1 MKIIII
7 GPPGSGKGSQA
18 ELLQKKLGLK
28 HIPLGEILRQEI
40 RKNTNIGK
48 KVKSISR
55 GILAKDYIVDKLINK
70 IIKGRDNFILDGY
83 PRHLTQAKY
92 LDKIIKV
99 DKVFLFNIPKNLIIK
114 RLSSRYV
121 CRCGETYNLL
131 SKKPKKNLT
140 CDKCKKKI
148 YQRDDDKIDVIKKRI
163 ELYNKQT
170 KPVIDYYRRKK
181 ILFKVDSSK
190 SLEYVFKEIKNK
202 LYKH

>member
-18 ELLQKKLGLK
+18 ELLQKRLRLK

-40 RKNTNIGK
+40 RRNTIIGK
-48 KVKSISR
+48 KVKSISK
-55 GILAKDYIVDKLINK
+55 GILAPDYIVDKLISK
-70 IIKGRDNFILDGY
+70 IIKGKDNFILDGY
-83 PRHLTQAKY
+83 PRHLAQARY

-99 DKVFLFNIPKNLIIK
+99 DKVFLFDIPNNLIIK
-114 RLSSRYV
+114 RLTNRYV

-140 CDKCKKKI
+140 CDKCKNKL
-148 YQRDDDKIDVIKKRI
+148 YQRDDDKISVIKKRI
-163 ELYNKQT
+163 SLYNKQT
-170 KPVIDYYRRKK
+170 KPIINYYKRKK
-181 ILFKVDSSK
+181 ILFNIDSSK
-190 SLEYVFKEIKNK
+190 PLENVFNEVKNK